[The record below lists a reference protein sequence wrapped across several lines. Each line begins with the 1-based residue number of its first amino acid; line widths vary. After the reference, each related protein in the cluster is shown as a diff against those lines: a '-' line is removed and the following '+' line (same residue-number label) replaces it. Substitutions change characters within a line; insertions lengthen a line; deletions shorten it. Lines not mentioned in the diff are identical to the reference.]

1 MNVAYFDCPAGIAG
15 DMCLGALIDGG
26 VPLDYLHGQLAK
38 LGIAA
43 DFTLTIETVQ
53 RKGQRGLKA
62 HVQLHEHSHPHHR
75 HWPDIQAQILAADLP
90 DRARDWSLRVFEAL
104 AIAEGAVHGIAPTA
118 VHFHEVGAVDA
129 LVDIVGTCLGL
140 DYLGIEQIYCSP
152 LPTGGGTVRAAHGQL
167 PVPVPAV
174 LQLWQTYR
182 VPVYSNGIANE
193 LVTPTGAA
201 IVCALSQEFGT
212 PPAMTL
218 ERVGLGAGSHELPL
232 PNLLR
237 LWLGETPNRQ
247 PPTPTAIVELQTQLD
262 DLPPQ
267 ALAYAIEQLYA
278 TGAVEVFCQAIT
290 MKKSRLG
297 VLLTVLC
304 PLSAEAACVQT
315 LFRETTT
322 LGLRRQL
329 QDRYILQRQIK
340 TVTTPFGE
348 VRLKLA
354 TDGHGHPLN
363 VQPEYEDCAALARQH
378 QQPWQVVYHAALK
391 AGLTLWPLASSPEP

>member
-1 MNVAYFDCPAGIAG
+1 MNVAYFDCPAGVAG
-15 DMCLGALIDGG
+15 DMCLGALLDLG
-26 VPLDYLHGQLAK
+26 VPLDYLQSQLAK
-38 LGIAA
+38 LGIA
-43 DFTLTIETVQ
+43 DEFELTTETVQ

-62 HVQLHEHSHPHHR
+62 QVQLRDRHPHHHR
-75 HWPDIQAQILAADLP
+75 HWPEIEAQIRAAHLP
-90 DRARDWSLRVFEAL
+90 DRARDWSLKVFEAL
-104 AIAEGAVHGIAPTA
+104 AIAEGAVHGIEPEK

-140 DYLGIEQIYCSP
+140 DYLDVSHLYCSA
-152 LPTGGGTVRAAHGQL
+152 LPTGGGRVKAAHGQL

-174 LQLWQTYR
+174 LQLCQMYR
-182 VPVYSNGIANE
+182 VPLYSNGIEKE

-201 IVCALSQEFGT
+201 LVCALSEGFGA

-218 ERVGLGAGSHELPL
+218 QRVGLGAGSQDLPL

-237 LWLGETPNRQ
+237 LWLGTVPDPMET
-247 PPTPTAIVELQTQLD
+247 TTATTIVELQTQLD
-262 DLPPQ
+262 DMTPQ
-267 ALAYAIEQLYA
+267 ALSYALEQLYA
-278 TGAVEVFCQAIT
+278 AGAIEVFCQPIT

-322 LGLRRQL
+322 LGLRRQV
-329 QDRYILQRQIK
+329 QERYILERQIK
-340 TVTTPFGE
+340 TIATTFGE
-348 VRLKLA
+348 VRVKVA
-354 TDGHGHPLN
+354 EHQGQRLN

-378 QQPWQVVYHAALK
+378 QQPWQVVYQEALAVAQK
-391 AGLTLWPLASSPEP
+391 LWPLG